1 MQIAFTSK
9 TINEKETSILL
20 LSVLQGFLVNV
31 FKKWCF
37 VTFQGQLTNELHRTD
52 ATLLPC
58 AGHVITPVEP
68 TSSDTVGEGSL
79 LPEPNKDFKRAQ
91 N

>member
-1 MQIAFTSK
+1 M
-9 TINEKETSILL
+9 NEKETSILI
-20 LSVLQGFLVNV
+20 LSVIQGFLVNV

-52 ATLLPC
+52 ATLLPR
-58 AGHVITPVEP
+58 AGHVTTPVKP

-79 LPEPNKDFKRAQ
+79 YFSVNLPEQNKDFKRAQ